1 VQDECLHRPRI
12 TPPNFA
18 TLQEQKD
25 MTEFW
30 EGLGRGARNGLM
42 AGLIAIV
49 LGTAALA
56 WWLLRTDYQVL
67 FSDLKPQ
74 DAAAMSAEL
83 EKLKIPYRFDEGQGA
98 LLVDKAQVLPTRLK
112 LMGQDMPLQGAV
124 GFELFNN
131 TDFGMT
137 EFAQKINYQRALQG
151 ELTRTILSLSEI
163 RDVRVHLA
171 LPEQGLFKQA
181 QSRPKAAITITLR
194 DGQHLRPEQV
204 SGIQRLVA
212 AATPGMTAQDVTVV
226 DRQGVALSRSGD
238 EAADAGAAAAA
249 AGSGRLEL
257 KKDTEAQLA
266 RKAAAVLDSTF
277 GPGQALASVDV
288 TLNMDQVR
296 ITTEDVIPAA
306 SRTADSRGVIVKE
319 RESVRDSGQAP
330 LDAARAGGSGGA
342 STQREVD
349 YQVGRRVEQV
359 VSQAGSVR
367 RIQVVAVVRQ
377 PLDAAQEDKLRRLL
391 AAAVGASLD
400 RGDTV
405 VVQSLQA
412 MLPAATSQDGTA
424 AMAQAA
430 ASPSEAAA
438 SPAAARSPAMPKG
451 RGLDLDLPLPVQAAA
466 AVVLCLVIALLALRA
481 ARPSRPA
488 QPAVPAGLSPSER
501 EAALHKLQQW
511 MQPGGD
517 GLAARPMEGPQP

>member
-1 VQDECLHRPRI
+1 
-12 TPPNFA
+12 
-18 TLQEQKD
+18 

-30 EGLGRGARNGLM
+30 EGLGRGARTSLI

-56 WWLLRTDYQVL
+56 WWLLRADYQVL

-83 EKLKIPYRFDEGQGA
+83 DKLKIPYRFDEAQGA

-151 ELTRTILSLSEI
+151 ELTRTIQSLSEI

-194 DGQHLRPEQV
+194 DGQYLRPEQV
-204 SGIQRLVA
+204 NGIQRLVA

-226 DRQGVALSRSGD
+226 DRQGVALSRSSD
-238 EAADAGAAAAA
+238 EGAEAAAAV

-266 RKAAAVLDSTF
+266 RKAAAVLDRAF

-319 RESVRDSGQAP
+319 RESVRDGGQPP
-330 LDAARAGGSGGA
+330 LDAARAGSAGGA

-377 PLDAAQEDKLRRLL
+377 PLDAGQEDKLRRLL
-391 AAAVGASLD
+391 AAAVGASTE

-405 VVQSLQA
+405 VVQSMQA
-412 MLPAATSQDGTA
+412 LLPANAD
-424 AMAQAA
+424 AA
-430 ASPSEAAA
+430 AAAA
-438 SPAAARSPAMPKG
+438 GAAAQQQGEAPLSPGQAVPSVPSVASHAAPKG
-451 RGLDLDLPLPVQAAA
+451 RGLDIDLPLPVQAAA
-466 AVVLCLVIALLALRA
+466 AVVLCLVVALLAVSA
-481 ARPSRPA
+481 ARANRKAPSA
-488 QPAVPAGLSPSER
+488 MPAGLSDAER
-501 EAALHKLQQW
+501 QAALRKLQQW
-511 MQPGGD
+511 MHAD
-517 GLAARPMEGPQP
+517 GAGPAARPMEGPQT

>member
-1 VQDECLHRPRI
+1 
-12 TPPNFA
+12 
-18 TLQEQKD
+18 

-30 EGLGRGARNGLM
+30 EGLGRGARTSLI

-56 WWLLRTDYQVL
+56 WWLLRADYQVL

-83 EKLKIPYRFDEGQGA
+83 DKLKIPYRFDEAQGA

-194 DGQHLRPEQV
+194 DGQYLRPEQV
-204 SGIQRLVA
+204 NGIQRLVA

-226 DRQGVALSRSGD
+226 DRQGVALSRSS
-238 EAADAGAAAAA
+238 EESADAGAAV

-266 RKAAAVLDSTF
+266 RKAAAVLDRAF
-277 GPGQALASVDV
+277 GPARRWPAL
-288 TLNMDQVR
+288 M
-296 ITTEDVIPAA
+296 
-306 SRTADSRGVIVKE
+306 SR
-319 RESVRDSGQAP
+319 
-330 LDAARAGGSGGA
+330 
-342 STQREVD
+342 
-349 YQVGRRVEQV
+349 
-359 VSQAGSVR
+359 
-367 RIQVVAVVRQ
+367 
-377 PLDAAQEDKLRRLL
+377 
-391 AAAVGASLD
+391 
-400 RGDTV
+400 
-405 VVQSLQA
+405 
-412 MLPAATSQDGTA
+412 
-424 AMAQAA
+424 
-430 ASPSEAAA
+430 
-438 SPAAARSPAMPKG
+438 
-451 RGLDLDLPLPVQAAA
+451 
-466 AVVLCLVIALLALRA
+466 
-481 ARPSRPA
+481 
-488 QPAVPAGLSPSER
+488 
-501 EAALHKLQQW
+501 
-511 MQPGGD
+511 
-517 GLAARPMEGPQP
+517 

>member
-1 VQDECLHRPRI
+1 M
-12 TPPNFA
+12 NA
-18 TLQEQKD
+18 
-25 MTEFW
+25 FW
-30 EGLGRGARNGLM
+30 EGLGRSAR
-42 AGLIAIV
+42 AGLVAGAIAIV
-49 LGTAALA
+49 LLTAALA
-56 WWLLRTDYQVL
+56 WWLMRPDYQVL

-83 EKLKIPYRFDEGQGA
+83 DKLKIPYRFDEANGSI
-98 LLVDKAQVLPTRLK
+98 LVDRPQVHPTRIK
-112 LMGQDMPLQGAV
+112 LMGQDMPLHGAV

-181 QSRPKAAITITLR
+181 HARPKAAITVTLR
-194 DGQHLRPEQV
+194 EGRVLRPEQV

-226 DRQGVALSRSGD
+226 DRQGVALSRPAD
-238 EAADAGAAAAA
+238 EGADAAAGMAG
-249 AGSGRLEL
+249 GSGRLEL

-266 RKAAAVLDSTF
+266 RKAAAVLDRAF
-277 GPGQALASVDV
+277 GPGQAMASVDV

-296 ITTEDVIPAA
+296 ITTEDVIPAP

-319 RESVRDSGQAP
+319 RESVRDGGQAP
-330 LDAARAGGSGGA
+330 LDAARAGGGAGA

-359 VSQAGSVR
+359 VSQAGAVR

-377 PLDAAQEDKLRRLL
+377 ALDAAQEDKLRRLL
-391 AAAVGASLD
+391 AAAVGANPD
-400 RGDTV
+400 RGDLV

-412 MLPAATSQDGTA
+412 LVPSS
-424 AMAQAA
+424 AA
-430 ASPSEAAA
+430 AGGAAAGAGAPDASSQAPGALQDIETEAAGQADGAGQGAAVSRPGLDPWWAAAGIGLLLLLAGAGLVVIRRRAPASGAPGRRLSEA
-438 SPAAARSPAMPKG
+438 
-451 RGLDLDLPLPVQAAA
+451 
-466 AVVLCLVIALLALRA
+466 
-481 ARPSRPA
+481 
-488 QPAVPAGLSPSER
+488 ER
-501 EAALHKLQQW
+501 EAALRKVQAW
-511 MQPGGD
+511 MRAGETAPAPG
-517 GLAARPMEGPQP
+517 AAGGHGA